1 MRTVLSLSMPVRTA
15 QQIKR
20 RAKQRGYKSVSAYI
34 QNIVAEDE
42 HLITEEELIKSMKL
56 AEKEYKAGKT
66 IVVKSL
72 AELL

>member
-1 MRTVLSLSMPVRTA
+1 MRTVLSLSLPARTS

-34 QNIVAEDE
+34 QNLVADDE
-42 HLITEEELIKSMKL
+42 HLITEKELIKSMKL

-66 IVVKSL
+66 IIVKSL